1 MPALSSLSDDLSHA
15 RPRGDGRV
23 SRLFAMGFTVALL
36 ACALGACGADVP
48 EQHRA
53 TAAEAKA
60 IADEAARGCKD
71 DPSEKLSQLAREK
84 YPDSLAWPNPP
95 KWRFPDLWGAR
106 TTFLREKRWAFFD
119 FNHDGRI
126 DFEGYHAWIWA
137 GFLAGATAGKCIV
150 TRNEYF
156 YSVLGKPGEPLNGW
170 STPMTKLN
178 VETILYDYNMIDLD
192 GKGFI
197 TKKDAEGVDRFS
209 FERADTM
216 HRGYLTPDQRF

>member
-1 MPALSSLSDDLSHA
+1 
-15 RPRGDGRV
+15 V
-23 SRLFAMGFTVALL
+23 SRLFAAGFTAGLL
-36 ACALGACGADVP
+36 ACALGACGAGVP

-71 DPSEKLSQLAREK
+71 DPSEKAAHLAREK
-84 YPDSLAWPNPP
+84 YPDSLLWPNPP

-106 TTFLREKRWAFFD
+106 ATFLRENRWAFFD